1 MSIHPTPVAPPSDET
16 TWGDR
21 LRRIRLNRR
30 MDQREFAAAIG
41 VKPATVG
48 NYETGDHEPRTSA
61 LVANT
66 IELRFGPQAAEFL
79 RGPQPTDYGS
89 RPRRLVLVRGLNGL
103 ARTG

>member
-1 MSIHPTPVAPPSDET
+1 MSIHPVATPPPADET

-48 NYETGDHEPRTSA
+48 NYETSDHEPRTSA

-66 IELRFGPQAAEFL
+66 IELRFGPAAAEFL
-79 RGPQPTDYGS
+79 RGPQPTDYGF
-89 RPRRLVLVRGLNGL
+89 RRGHLYLVPQPNDL